1 MIPAA
6 DRFSGFIVGQ
16 CLGDA
21 LGFLVEGEPP
31 RDCARY
37 AHGTIRTGRL
47 PRRSG
52 NGPAFGQYSDG
63 SQMARELM
71 ESYVACDGFDADDF
85 ARRIA
90 ALFTE
95 NRIVGHGRATQEA
108 ALRLAS
114 GIPWRH
120 AGTPAPAAGNASA
133 MRAGILGLV
142 YGDLPETLVQI
153 VHDQGIMTHAD
164 PRCSAGAITV
174 AGAIALAS
182 RDVYPDGEAFFG
194 PLRHWSQKIEP
205 TLAGGLRKL
214 EELLS
219 APKEQVAEAVSHIGL
234 PPGVD
239 SQWRGGI
246 SAFVVSSVLWALYAF
261 LKHPDDFALAVALAI
276 EAGGD
281 VDTTAAMTGAMVG
294 ARRGL
299 AGIPADLAA
308 HLNDRG
314 AWRRDDLVA
323 LALACQRTAS
333 RQQA

>member
-21 LGFLVEGEPP
+21 LGFLVEGDSPQE
-31 RDCARY
+31 CARY
-37 AHGTIRTGRL
+37 AHDVVRAARL

-52 NGPAFGQYSDG
+52 HGPAFGQYSDG

-71 ESYVACDGFDADDF
+71 ESYVVCAGFDADDY

-95 NRIVGHGRATQEA
+95 DRIIGRGHATEKA
-108 ALRLAS
+108 AVRLAA
-114 GIPWRH
+114 GTPWQQS
-120 AGTPAPAAGNASA
+120 GTPAPAAGNASA
-133 MRAGILGLV
+133 VRAGVLGLI
-142 YGDLPETLVQI
+142 YGDFPETLTRI
-153 VHDQGIMTHAD
+153 AHDQGVMTHAD
-164 PRCSAGAITV
+164 SRCSAGAVTV
-174 AGAIALAS
+174 AGAVALAA
-182 RDVYPDGEAFFG
+182 RDVYPDGEAFLR
-194 PLRHWSQKIEP
+194 PLRQWTQRIEP
-205 TLAGGLRKL
+205 TLASGLRRL

-219 APKEQVAEAVSHIGL
+219 SPKEQAAEAISHIGL

-261 LKHPDDFALAVALAI
+261 LKHPDDFHLAVALAI

-299 AGIPADLAA
+299 AGIPSDLAA

-314 AWRRDDLVA
+314 AWRNDDLVA
-323 LALACQRTAS
+323 LAMACHEIAS
-333 RQQA
+333 RN

>member
-21 LGFLVEGEPP
+21 LGFLVEGQSPQ
-31 RDCARY
+31 DCARY
-37 AHGTIRTGRL
+37 AHEIVRTGRL
-47 PRRSG
+47 PRRTG
-52 NGPAFGQYSDG
+52 PGPAFGQYSDG

-71 ESYVACDGFDADDF
+71 ESYVVCAGFDADDF

-95 NRIVGHGRATQEA
+95 DRIVGRGRATEAA
-108 ALRLAS
+108 ALRLAD
-114 GIPWRH
+114 GTPWQH

-133 MRAGILGLV
+133 IRAGVLGLI
-142 YGDLPETLVQI
+142 YGDLPEHLIRTTR
-153 VHDQGIMTHAD
+153 DQGIITHAD
-164 PRCSAGAITV
+164 PRCSAGAVTMAEAV
-174 AGAIALAS
+174 ALAS

-194 PLRHWSQKIEP
+194 PLRQWSQRIEP
-205 TLAGGLRKL
+205 TLPSGLRKL
-214 EELLS
+214 EELLC
-219 APKEQVAEAVSHIGL
+219 APKEQVAEAISRIGL

-261 LKHPDDFALAVALAI
+261 LKYPDDFSHAVALAI

-281 VDTTAAMTGAMVG
+281 VGTTAAMTGALIG
-294 ARRGL
+294 ARLGL
-299 AGIPADLAA
+299 SGIPADLAV
-308 HLNDRG
+308 HLNDRD
-314 AWRRDDLVA
+314 AWRHDDLVT
-323 LALACQRTAS
+323 LAMACHETVR
-333 RQQA
+333 RGGL